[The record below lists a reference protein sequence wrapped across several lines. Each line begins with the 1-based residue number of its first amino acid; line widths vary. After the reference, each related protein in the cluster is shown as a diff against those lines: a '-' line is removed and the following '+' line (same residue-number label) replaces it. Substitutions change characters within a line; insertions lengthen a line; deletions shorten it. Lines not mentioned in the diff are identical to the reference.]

1 MSFVYDSGIDVID
14 SGWTAGVVVVVGPGY
29 VPDQDGHTS
38 LADISDELGRANV
51 TVAVATSSGV
61 QRVDFAASPS
71 ISISGATAVG
81 GWVLAS
87 DGANDAARVL
97 VRWAEYTGG
106 TPPDPFEVACPTGVV
121 RIVA

>member
-1 MSFVYDSGIDVID
+1 MSLVFDSGLDVID

-29 VPDQDGHTS
+29 VPDSDGHSS

-51 TVAVATSSGV
+51 TVAVTTSAGV
-61 QRVDFAASPS
+61 QRVDFSASPS
-71 ISISGATAVG
+71 IGISGATAVG
-81 GWVLAS
+81 GWVLAA

-97 VRWAEYTGG
+97 VRWGDYAGG
-106 TPPDPFEVACPTGVV
+106 APPDPFEVACPTGVV